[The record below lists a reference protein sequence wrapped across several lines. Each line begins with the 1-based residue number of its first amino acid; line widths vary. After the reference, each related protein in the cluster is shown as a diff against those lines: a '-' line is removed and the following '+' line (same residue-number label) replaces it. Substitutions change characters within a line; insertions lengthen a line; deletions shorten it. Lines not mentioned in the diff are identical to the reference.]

1 MKTLARNEAERNQRK
16 EDVKSLV
23 GRSNVDILEE
33 MVCKYI
39 TKSTARQKRE
49 EETLKLFVE
58 STISSLKAHDIGIKN
73 LELKIEQCAISIKK
87 CLRKDTKENVNRAQ
101 QLEGT
106 TVLSNEEEAKEPK
119 TFSEKFKRRLEK
131 KHSLINEHE
140 SLTMNIPLV
149 KSIKNEPKNLKCLH
163 LLTEEKNSVDE
174 VKLVMLNERCSAILC
189 NDFPPKRKTPEALL
203 CHV

>member
-39 TKSTARQKRE
+39 TKSTARQKWE

-87 CLRKDTKENVNRAQ
+87 CLRKDTKE
-101 QLEGT
+101 
-106 TVLSNEEEAKEPK
+106 
-119 TFSEKFKRRLEK
+119 
-131 KHSLINEHE
+131 
-140 SLTMNIPLV
+140 M
-149 KSIKNEPKNLKCLH
+149 
-163 LLTEEKNSVDE
+163 
-174 VKLVMLNERCSAILC
+174 
-189 NDFPPKRKTPEALL
+189 
-203 CHV
+203 